1 MALLQ
6 RLLFGAARKLAS
18 NPEARRKAAEVYR
31 DQVKPAAEKF
41 QRRAKPKV
49 EAAKAELRDMAK
61 NTDPRAEPAKFA
73 GRLTRRLMDKAR
85 GK

>member
-18 NPEARRKAAEVYR
+18 DPEARRKAAEVYHDR
-31 DQVKPAAEKF
+31 VKPAAAEAA
-41 QRRAKPKV
+41 RRAKPKM
-49 EAAKAELRDMAK
+49 EAARAELRDIAK
-61 NTDPRAEPAKFA
+61 ETNPRNEPAKFA